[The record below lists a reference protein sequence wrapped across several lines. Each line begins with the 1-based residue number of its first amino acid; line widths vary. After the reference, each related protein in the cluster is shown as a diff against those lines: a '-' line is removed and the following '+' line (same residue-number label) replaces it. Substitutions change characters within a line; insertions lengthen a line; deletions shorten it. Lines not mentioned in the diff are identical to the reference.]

1 MDDLEGRVHGQHRHT
16 HIQHLDAAVCH
27 ILGNGAAAAQIQTT
41 HLADLPCHVVGIQHP
56 GDVAQQLGVGVAGRA
71 LAAAAGVLE
80 DGNAAAGV
88 GAVLLLK
95 GACPRGVVG
104 SGHVRRQAHAVT
116 EGEDVVL
123 TGSTAEQLHKVEHIH
138 TLHTGHAVRT
148 DLFLIGQHADGG
160 VHGVL
165 GLDLSQ
171 QCGVSIHAVI
181 VAVGT
186 DHGAVKAHVAC
197 LGSGHHL
204 DLGAGEVALGDAV
217 LLVQQDEGVQLD
229 SLLDVL
235 FLHGIRADEHVQL
248 LALDAL
254 AELAL
259 VLLSTQMGQQVG
271 DAEHGIVLVLTDGKV
286 DAGAVGAGKHAV
298 DGQRDGSPLVLA
310 YTAVVVGAEVAHVV
324 RLVQRVGTQVQTGAV
339 DVGDDQTEALFI
351 GLLADGSRHNSL
363 VLLNEVDL
371 LAGGVGLF
379 GLKSLVAGSQQ
390 HLLADNGS
398 LALGLGAVHKFL
410 VALGKGSSLFLYVC
424 LLVGSVFGGV
434 EQLFGV
440 LFCSKF
446 FAHDF
451 SLLNFLSLT
460 CVQTLIGLVAGGD
473 LVDVVVHLVI
483 GETLQRFPVCGVLL
497 YLQQLI
503 HRAPAAVVS
512 RCRRGYIP
520 FVAHHAKVQVVA
532 PKADGGIGV
541 VQVGKGQRF
550 LRGNFAA
557 HPEKGFLGH
566 LHQAP
571 GIHAGGS
578 LRVEAA
584 FGADKGVDQQRIQLI
599 GCCPFFHQL
608 LVLAGVQKLLCP
620 VAQRRHHA
628 HRKHHCQAQS
638 DQPPHHPAAAL
649 LFTKALFFPRRA
661 ALPGGDGVVG
671 FFIILFVQSA
681 AVTPPSAC
689 SRSHRRAAAACSASN
704 PASLCRV

>member
-1 MDDLEGRVHGQHRHT
+1 M
-16 HIQHLDAAVCH
+16 
-27 ILGNGAAAAQIQTT
+27 
-41 HLADLPCHVVGIQHP
+41 
-56 GDVAQQLGVGVAGRA
+56 
-71 LAAAAGVLE
+71 
-80 DGNAAAGV
+80 
-88 GAVLLLK
+88 
-95 GACPRGVVG
+95 
-104 SGHVRRQAHAVT
+104 
-116 EGEDVVL
+116 
-123 TGSTAEQLHKVEHIH
+123 EHIH
-138 TLHTGHAVRT
+138 TLHTGHAVGA

-165 GLDLSQ
+165 GLDLGQ

-181 VAVGT
+181 VTVGT
-186 DHGAVKAHVAC
+186 DHGAVKAHIAC
-197 LGSGHHL
+197 LGSGHDF

-235 FLHGIRADEHVQL
+235 FLHGVRADEHVQL

-259 VLLSTQMGQQVG
+259 VLLGTQMGQQVG

-286 DAGAVGAGKHAV
+286 DAGAVGAGEHAV
-298 DGQRDGSPLVLA
+298 DSQRDGSPLVLA
-310 YTAVVVGAEVAHVV
+310 HTAVVVGAEVAHVV

-339 DVGDDQTEALFI
+339 DVGNDQTEALLI
-351 GLLADGSRHNSL
+351 GLLADGSRHNGL

-371 LAGGVGLF
+371 LTGGVSLF

-410 VALGKGSSLFLYVC
+410 VALGKGSSLFLYIC

-451 SLLNFLSLT
+451 LLLNFLSLT

-483 GETLQRFPVCGVLL
+483 GEALQGFPVCRVFFH
-497 YLQQLI
+497 LQQLI
-503 HRAPAAVVS
+503 HRTPAAVVG

-520 FVAHHAKVQVVA
+520 FVAFHAQVQVIA
-532 PKADGGIGV
+532 PKADGSVGV
-541 VQVGKGQRF
+541 VEVGKGQRL
-550 LRGNFAA
+550 LRGDLTT
-557 HPEKGFLGH
+557 HPEKGLLGH

-578 LRVEAA
+578 LRVKAA
-584 FGADKGVDQQRIQLI
+584 FGADKGVDQQGVQLV
-599 GCCPFFHQL
+599 GCRPFFHQL

-620 VAQRRHHA
+620 VTQRRHCT
-628 HRKHHCQAQS
+628 HCHDHYQKQGNQPQQS
-638 DQPPHHPAAAL
+638 PSAAL
-649 LFTKALFFPRRA
+649 LFTYTLFFPRGA

-671 FFIILFVQSA
+671 FFVILFVQSA

-689 SRSHRRAAAACSASN
+689 SCTHRRAAAACSASS

>member
-1 MDDLEGRVHGQHRHT
+1 MDDLEGRVHGQHRHAEV
-16 HIQHLDAAVCH
+16 QHLDAAVCH
-27 ILGNGAAAAQIQTT
+27 ILGNGAAAAQIQTA

-56 GDVAQQLGVGVAGRA
+56 GDVAQQLSVGVAGRA

-80 DGNAAAGV
+80 DGNSAAGV
-88 GAVLLLK
+88 GAVLLFK
-95 GACPRGVVG
+95 SACPGGIVG
-104 SGHVRRQAHAVT
+104 GGHVRRQAHAVA
-116 EGEDVVL
+116 EGQNIVL
-123 TGSTAEQLHKVEHIH
+123 TGSAAEQLHKVEHIH
-138 TLHTGHAVRT
+138 ALHTGHAVGAN
-148 DLFLIGQHADGG
+148 LFLIGQHADGG
-160 VHGVL
+160 VHGIL
-165 GLDLSQ
+165 GLDLGQ

-229 SLLDVL
+229 SLFDVL
-235 FLHGIRADEHVQL
+235 FFHDVRADEHVQL
-248 LALDAL
+248 LALNAL

-259 VLLSTQMGQQVG
+259 VLLGTQMGQQVG

-286 DAGAVGAGKHAV
+286 DAGAVGTGKHAV

-310 YTAVVVGAEVAHVV
+310 HAAIVVGAEVAHVV
-324 RLVQRVGTQVQTGAV
+324 RLVQGVGTQVQTGAV
-339 DVGDDQTEALFI
+339 DVGDDQTEALLI
-351 GLLADGSRHNSL
+351 GLLADGSRHNGF

-410 VALGKGSSLFLYVC
+410 VALGKGSSLFLYIC
-424 LLVGSVFGGV
+424 LLVGSVLRGV

-446 FAHDF
+446 LAHDF
-451 SLLNFLSLT
+451 LLLNFLSLT

-483 GETLQRFPVCGVLL
+483 REALQGFPVCRVFFH
-497 YLQQLI
+497 LQQLI

-512 RCRRGYIP
+512 RCCCGYIP
-520 FVAHHAKVQVVA
+520 FVAHHAQVQIAA
-532 PKADGGIGV
+532 PEPDGGVGV
-541 VQVGKGQRF
+541 VEVGKGQRL
-550 LRGNFAA
+550 LRGDLAA
-557 HPEKGFLGH
+557 HPEKSLLGH
-566 LHQAP
+566 LHQAT

-578 LRVEAA
+578 LRVKAA
-584 FGADKGVDQQRIQLI
+584 FGTDKGVD
-599 GCCPFFHQL
+599 
-608 LVLAGVQKLLCP
+608 
-620 VAQRRHHA
+620 
-628 HRKHHCQAQS
+628 
-638 DQPPHHPAAAL
+638 
-649 LFTKALFFPRRA
+649 
-661 ALPGGDGVVG
+661 
-671 FFIILFVQSA
+671 
-681 AVTPPSAC
+681 
-689 SRSHRRAAAACSASN
+689 
-704 PASLCRV
+704 